1 MKDQEI
7 LKKLNDMVVI
17 TADQPL
23 EESIDQL
30 TAALM
35 EQYELQEEEIRAAV
49 DFEALKQ
56 RQQALIR
63 ELIAAYAQK
72 HPYEDGTD
80 WQLYCET
87 LMTQHPLVSEEMIAD
102 VLQGTDD
109 VQPKEKTEQ
118 ANVETQIPAPE
129 KHDSIQQNEVS
140 YGQKKLASHLR
151 ICGKIIFWIALIA
164 AGMICI
170 SSLILYLYSFSSL
183 YYMTGNYGDTLVL
196 TALLKIVIILFG
208 GYVLVLIVNALA
220 CLLDKG
226 DPDIPFIHFREK

>member
-7 LKKLNDMVVI
+7 LKNLNDMIVI
-17 TADQPL
+17 TSDEPL
-23 EESIDQL
+23 EESIYQL

-63 ELIAAYAQK
+63 ELIVAYVQQ

-80 WQLYCET
+80 WQLYCDT
-87 LMTQHPLVSEEMIAD
+87 LIAQHPLVSEEMIAD
-102 VLQGTDD
+102 VLQDKDD
-109 VQPKEKTEQ
+109 IRSTAKTEEASVQ
-118 ANVETQIPAPE
+118 TQMPVPE
-129 KHDSIQQNEVS
+129 KHVSIKQAEVS
-140 YGQKKLASHLR
+140 YAQKKLASHLR

-170 SSLILYLYSFSSL
+170 SSFILYLYSFSSL
-183 YYMTGNYGDTLVL
+183 YYMAGNYGDTLVL
-196 TALLKIVIILFG
+196 TALLEIVLILFG